1 MGSNKYSTSFTAPD
15 LSDATTPLE
24 KFAKKVLDKIIEE
37 GTPPIPYYY
46 KIYFLNMLDEE
57 PLEFRKQVYELMSI
71 EESNE
76 LEKDFELEK
85 KLKVS
90 FKYSK
95 ELLQHTALM
104 YKISA
109 SVKDLIKKHLEEIS
123 HITSPKAMEKILNQ
137 LSVKID
143 NIYSK
148 MENELKTVKQLYA
161 KNVEIVKDI
170 ESNSMFDQRYGVYNK
185 NYFLKILKKEISLIE
200 KFAHTS
206 SIVTIKLKDEI
217 AKKLLNEKSRI
228 LANRSIAKIILK
240 TSRRTDVVAHLGDG
254 IFAMLLRHTDRVGA
268 GKTVERLADMI
279 SNSAVFLEGEELELQ
294 IVAGVVEMKEK
305 KTPDE
310 YVASALEAMKKAE
323 KENILYIVYEGK

>member
-1 MGSNKYSTSFTAPD
+1 MMGDKYSTPFTAPD

-24 KFAKKVLDKIIEE
+24 KFAKKVLDKIIED

-85 KLKVS
+85 KLKIS

-137 LSVKID
+137 LSMKID

-148 MENELKTVKQLYA
+148 MENELKIVKQLYA

-185 NYFLKILKKEISLIE
+185 NYFLKILKKEIALIE

-206 SIVTIKLKDEI
+206 SIVTIKLKDEV
-217 AKKLLNEKSRI
+217 AEKLSNEKSRI

-254 IFAMLLRHTDRVGA
+254 IFAMLLRHTDRIGA

-310 YVASALEAMKKAE
+310 YVANALEAMKKAE
-323 KENILYIVYEGK
+323 EENILYIVYEDE